1 MDAPIIERLKNTGYL
16 DRIFI
21 DGQWRMPAGLARSA
35 VINPATEQPI
45 AQIALGNAQDVAAAV
60 AAAKQA
66 LQSWSATSSQ
76 IRAVLLDRVHRMI
89 LDRAEQLA
97 QAISLEM
104 GAAITFARGT
114 QIPIAA
120 EHIRMARELARRRPL
135 LGDREGMTMLREPV
149 GVCGLVTPWNW
160 SLHQITGEVGR
171 ALAAGRAV
179 VLIPGKGAPLSAVL
193 FAEII
198 SDAGIPPG
206 VFNLVHGDELEVRAA
221 LALHTDVDMVPI
233 TGSSR
238 ADVLAAETAATAEQ
252 AAQELDG
259 KLPYLML
266 PDVDFARVVH
276 QGVAAVFRHLGQSVS
291 APARMLVPRLR
302 MAEVERLARDA
313 AAALVVG
320 DPRLPETTH
329 GPVASLVQFNRVQE
343 LLDAGVEAGAR
354 LVCGGPGRPHGLER
368 GFYVRPTVLADV
380 HPQMRIAKEEIFGPV
395 LVIIPYDTMH
405 EATEVTDGTA
415 ERLSTQVQGS
425 DIDATRGVTARG
437 VTARIRSGAVHVKH
451 PAWSPHARLGSGR
464 RAGNS
469 RDSGVEGLPERLET
483 KTHLVY
489 MNEELA

>member
-179 VLIPGKGAPLSAVL
+179 VLKPGKGSPLSAVL

-206 VFNLVHGDELEVRAA
+206 VFNLVHGDAREVAAA
-221 LALHTDVDMVPI
+221 LALHTDVDMVP
-233 TGSSR
+233 SR
-238 ADVLAAETAATAEQ
+238 ARRGPMCWQPRRQRRQSRRRKSLTASCPISCCPMSTSLASSIRAWPRYSVTLANPLARPLACSYHACGWRKSNDWRGMRQPPSSWATRACQRPHTGRLPASCSSIACRSCSTPASRQGLASFAA
-252 AAQELDG
+252 
-259 KLPYLML
+259 
-266 PDVDFARVVH
+266 ARVDLT
-276 QGVAAVFRHLGQSVS
+276 GWNAASTYAPRSLPTCTRRCALQRRRSS
-291 APARMLVPRLR
+291 AR
-302 MAEVERLARDA
+302 
-313 AAALVVG
+313 
-320 DPRLPETTH
+320 
-329 GPVASLVQFNRVQE
+329 
-343 LLDAGVEAGAR
+343 
-354 LVCGGPGRPHGLER
+354 C
-368 GFYVRPTVLADV
+368 
-380 HPQMRIAKEEIFGPV
+380 
-395 LVIIPYDTMH
+395 
-405 EATEVTDGTA
+405 
-415 ERLSTQVQGS
+415 
-425 DIDATRGVTARG
+425 
-437 VTARIRSGAVHVKH
+437 
-451 PAWSPHARLGSGR
+451 W
-464 RAGNS
+464 
-469 RDSGVEGLPERLET
+469 
-483 KTHLVY
+483 
-489 MNEELA
+489 